1 MDSKLTTSL
10 PASMD
15 QDNILYFE
23 RILMQRYHA
32 LYHAKIKSFQTGINH
47 AFIQTY
53 KKCSWHDLPLTQ
65 PHLSPPHPTQLTHGN
80 LNQIVDMLH
89 SIYNFTWLCH
99 NIACSMTA
107 TLVYQRTHKR
117 CHKTHIRLTGILH
130 KIKHGETIPDCS
142 LHFTVM
148 ESYLFFKNHPT
159 HQMCLI

>member
-53 KKCSWHDLPLTQ
+53 K
-65 PHLSPPHPTQLTHGN
+65 N
-80 LNQIVDMLH
+80 M
-89 SIYNFTWLCH
+89 
-99 NIACSMTA
+99 
-107 TLVYQRTHKR
+107 
-117 CHKTHIRLTGILH
+117 
-130 KIKHGETIPDCS
+130 
-142 LHFTVM
+142 
-148 ESYLFFKNHPT
+148 
-159 HQMCLI
+159 